1 MDESGSYDMFDG
13 DAKIGEADIA
23 ILDAFDPSGYPGC
36 PSEWNGKTV
45 LEIEGFGVFGDG
57 EDLHGRGYGRLGLQK
72 CYELAQKLS
81 EGRMVV
87 HATWGAGS
95 FYEHCGF
102 KGMNKGRE
110 GIKYFE
116 PNPETLQLLFLTP
129 PRKIEQTFQLKK
141 RPKEDF
147 EFNMDEFLSNLQES
161 GTKKKEEKTDQKLK
175 SSPVIFFNRGGN
187 GGL

>member
-13 DAKIGEADIA
+13 DAQIGEADIA
-23 ILDAFDPSGYPGC
+23 VLDTFESSNYPGC

-57 EDLHGRGYGRLGLQK
+57 EDLHGKGYGRLGLQK

-87 HATWGAGS
+87 HATWGAGP

-102 KGMNKGRE
+102 KGMNKGKE

-116 PNPETLQLLFLTP
+116 PNLETLQLLFP
-129 PRKIEQTFQLKK
+129 PPKKINQAFQLKK
-141 RPKEDF
+141 RPKEDC
-147 EFNMDEFLSNLQES
+147 EFDMREFLSDLKES
-161 GTKKKEEKTDQKLK
+161 GAQKEEKNTEQQLK
-175 SSPVIFFNRGGN
+175 SLSIISLNKHGGN
-187 GGL
+187 GGM